1 MNVET
6 LVDAPPALA
15 NLFARRLEGLVSMAP
30 DAGRRFAIA
39 LPGGSVA
46 EAFLPVLAAATLEW
60 KRIDVFWA
68 DERAVPEQ
76 HADSNYGLA
85 RRLLLER
92 AAGARFHRIRG
103 EAPDIQA
110 AAAEYEAELRTRLG
124 DPPALDVA
132 LLGVGADGHVCS
144 LFDGH
149 AALHER
155 TRLVVAVQDS
165 PKPPPRR
172 ITLTLPALRQARLL
186 VVAAFGAAKA
196 DVVRRALRDPG
207 ARLPVALA
215 LRQAARA
222 LVLLDAASASAA
234 QVGTRR

>member
-6 LVDAPPALA
+6 LVEAPAILA
-15 NLFARRLEGLVSMAP
+15 SLFARKLEGLVSAP
-30 DAGRRFAIA
+30 ASASRRFAIA

-46 EAFLPVLAAATLEW
+46 EVFLPALAGAALDW
-60 KRIDVFWA
+60 RRIDVFWV

-92 AAGARFHRIRG
+92 VTAARPHRMRG
-103 EAPDIQA
+103 EADDIHA
-110 AAAEYEAELRTRLG
+110 AAAEYEAALRRTLG
-124 DPPALDVA
+124 DPPVLDVA
-132 LLGVGADGHVCS
+132 LLGAGADGHVCS
-144 LFDGH
+144 LFEGH
-149 AALHER
+149 PALEER
-155 TRLVVAVQDS
+155 TRLVVAVLDS

-172 ITLTLPALRQARLL
+172 ITLTLAALRQARLL

-196 DVVRRALRDPG
+196 DAVHEALRDPH

-215 LRQAARA
+215 LREAAQA
-222 LVLLDAASASAA
+222 LVLLDPAAASRL
-234 QVGTRR
+234 RRSE